1 MVIKPLNGVDNTK
14 VQPIIRRLSNV
25 QVAITPF
32 QLTPINAVTKQ
43 VLNQMISFN
52 EYQGA
57 VTPLQNYGRT
67 SAQGQKSR

>member
-25 QVAITPF
+25 QVCITPF

-52 EYQGA
+52 EYQENGNNPDSQGA
-57 VTPLQNYGRT
+57 IG
-67 SAQGQKSR
+67 